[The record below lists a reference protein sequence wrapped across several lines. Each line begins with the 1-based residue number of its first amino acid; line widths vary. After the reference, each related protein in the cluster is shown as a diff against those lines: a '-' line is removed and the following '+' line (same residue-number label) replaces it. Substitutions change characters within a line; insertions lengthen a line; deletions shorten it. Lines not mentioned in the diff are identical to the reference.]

1 MDELT
6 KWKRFSIP
14 MSIAG
19 IIGAME
25 IVISHNYFGI
35 LGVIAF
41 AGYLLYYNT
50 GKNKI
55 KLNMDKINKSTYLYI
70 ENIQFKFLFLSA
82 ISYIFIV
89 TVIALM
95 LKNYD
100 ITIMLYTVGII
111 VFSLIYLLYIKKI
124 KNIIP

>member
-1 MDELT
+1 M
-6 KWKRFSIP
+6 
-14 MSIAG
+14 
-19 IIGAME
+19 
-25 IVISHNYFGI
+25 I